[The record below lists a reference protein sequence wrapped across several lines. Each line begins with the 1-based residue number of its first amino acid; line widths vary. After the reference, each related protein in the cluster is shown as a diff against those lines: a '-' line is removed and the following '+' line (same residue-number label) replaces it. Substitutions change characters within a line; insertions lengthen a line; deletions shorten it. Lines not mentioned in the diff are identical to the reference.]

1 MFQASQL
8 NQNNLTMT
16 AAKTKMNSLTGSGS
30 RKVRQTASSCAE
42 IISKSS
48 ARESLLVS
56 RIKHY

>member
-8 NQNNLTMT
+8 SQNNLTLT
-16 AAKTKMNSLTGSGS
+16 AAKTKMSSLTGS

-48 ARESLLVS
+48 ARESFSVS
-56 RIKHY
+56 WIKHY